1 MWGFYFLISLLSAG
15 VILKVV
21 HPLIG
26 RSVHPHGLAVSDRRL
41 AAVIILFLPVLT
53 LAFYLYLGR
62 PDLKG
67 TPALLDQYRE
77 LNQRHLALLAE
88 QPAKILIEKNPEDL
102 GAVLA
107 LAEINLRL
115 KNYPMAIKFYALGAD
130 IAHKLQDWRE
140 RPVLTALLETQVEG
154 ASGTVTEEALDT
166 IARIRAM
173 HPQNPLAGY
182 FAALHKAQTGNIP
195 DAISEWREL
204 LSEGNPEIYWKVRV
218 REKISEY
225 TAQMNPQ

>member
-26 RSVHPHGLAVSDRRL
+26 RSENPHGVSAHDRRL
-41 AAVIILFLPVLT
+41 AGAVILLLPVLT

-88 QPAKILIEKNPEDL
+88 QPARILIEKNPEDL

-115 KNYPMAIKFYALGAD
+115 KNYPMAVKFYGLGAD

-154 ASGTVTEEALDT
+154 AKGIVTEEALET

-182 FAALHKAQTGNIP
+182 FAALHKAQTGQVAE
-195 DAISEWREL
+195 AISEWRAL
-204 LSEGNPEIYWKVRV
+204 LAEGNPEIYWKVRV
-218 REKISEY
+218 RERISEY
-225 TAQMNPQ
+225 TAQIKSE